1 MKKMTRYVIMLLFAG
16 LATCCVSCNEPN
28 SPKGD
33 NNQTVTVP
41 QSEPQ
46 TVSQPEKEETSTD
59 VSEPDAV
66 PQPKKEPSSTSVS
79 ITETVSSSQKDWE
92 TSFQKGNECVEKGNI
107 RLATFYYVNALGKD
121 PGNMTV
127 IQKYREVIENAIN
140 KSTNVEEK
148 FSYYTALESFLQN
161 QISTVPVDKVEQIS
175 QWLGALAAERDKL
188 ENDTVSDSGSAEEAD
203 DVADDSSDTF
213 DELKSAL
220 EKLEASVR
228 QSLDTGLSNPAYLDI
243 ASYQLQECEQI
254 MRSIIA
260 MAPQLDQTRQESV
273 AVLYAGLKQLGEE
286 VVDHKSKVLWDAF
299 YVEHQK
305 FVKEFNGLSFAS
317 NYPSTYGDGNMEKRL
332 KLIQKEMAKL
342 QALLPKLSEKYVGDM
357 SIDYAKDGFKAQNAS
372 ALIQQM
378 QLWLKESSE
387 KQMQSY
393 NQWAVN
399 RIKTANDEA
408 YKAIGWV
415 ANGKAGRETIANALI
430 DNLGPIDTRFMTS
443 EVNRCYQEVLN
454 KYLASNQLNPVKDEK
469 SWTEQGNMGHTL
481 LKMFEMSKVQPSQ
494 F

>member
-1 MKKMTRYVIMLLFAG
+1 MKKMTRFVIMLLFAG

-41 QSEPQ
+41 QSEPK
-46 TVSQPEKEETSTD
+46 TVSQPEKKETSSD
-59 VSEPDAV
+59 VSDPEAV
-66 PQPKKEPSSTSVS
+66 PQPKDEPSSTSVS
-79 ITETVSSSQKDWE
+79 ITETVSGSQKDWE
-92 TSFQKGNECVEKGNI
+92 TSFQKGNECVDKGNI

-127 IQKYREVIENAIN
+127 IQKYREVIQNAIK
-140 KSTNVEEK
+140 KSANVEEK

-175 QWLGALAAERDKL
+175 QWLGELAAERDKL
-188 ENDTVSDSGSAEEAD
+188 ENDAVADSGSAEETEE
-203 DVADDSSDTF
+203 VADDSSDTF

-228 QSLDTGLSNPAYLDI
+228 QSLETGLSNPVYLDI

-260 MAPQLDQTRQESV
+260 LAPQLDQTRQESV

-299 YVEHQK
+299 YVEHQQ
-305 FVKEFNGLSFAS
+305 FVREFNSLNFVS
-317 NYPSTYGDGNMEKRL
+317 NSPSPFGDGNMEKCL

-342 QALLPKLSEKYVGDM
+342 QTLLPKLSEKYVGDM
-357 SIDYAKDGFKAQNAS
+357 SIDYAKGNYTTQNAS
-372 ALIQQM
+372 AIIQKL
-378 QLWLKESSE
+378 QLWQTESAE
-387 KQMQSY
+387 KQLQAY
-393 NQWAVN
+393 NNWAVEN
-399 RIKTANDEA
+399 IKTANDDA
-408 YKAIGWV
+408 YKHRGAVTNDCKAIG
-415 ANGKAGRETIANALI
+415 KALI
-430 DNLGPIDTRFMTS
+430 DNLGSIDTRFLTS

-454 KYLASNQLNPVKDEK
+454 KYLSPNELNSVTDES
-469 SWTEQGNMGHTL
+469 SWATEGNMGHTML
-481 LKMFEMSKVQPSQ
+481 QMYKKSNIKPSK